1 MPLFIDV
8 DSFHYSV
15 SGSRK
20 VHILTSERWDS
31 LQYGSHQFLNWWL
44 QHPTGM
50 LRFSH
55 SSPTPH
61 TKKEAA
67 PKGQPLFWC
76 ERWDSNPH
84 GITTRTSNVLVYH
97 SNTLANMLQ
106 YYNRTGFI
114 CQQVFQ
120 KNDGQLRNCPHIL
133 FSFIFH
139 NHHKKYN
146 SKAEHHCQKNRCRII
161 PRSGYL

>member
-67 PKGQPLFWC
+67 PKGSLFFGARDGIGLFEKHC
-76 ERWDSNPH
+76 HTNGFSDFRASNFFVL
-84 GITTRTSNVLVYH
+84 TSLYNG
-97 SNTLANMLQ
+97 TLKP
-106 YYNRTGFI
+106 YN
-114 CQQVFQ
+114 Q
-120 KNDGQLRNCPHIL
+120 KCPHIL
-133 FSFIFH
+133 
-139 NHHKKYN
+139 
-146 SKAEHHCQKNRCRII
+146 
-161 PRSGYL
+161 

>member
-8 DSFHYSV
+8 DSIHYSV

-31 LQYGSHQFLNWWL
+31 LQYGSHQFLKWWL

-67 PKGQPLFWC
+67 PKGSLFFGA
-76 ERWDSNPH
+76 S
-84 GITTRTSNVLVYH
+84 VLIGLFKKVRDT
-97 SNTLANMLQ
+97 N
-106 YYNRTGFI
+106 GF
-114 CQQVFQ
+114 
-120 KNDGQLRNCPHIL
+120 
-133 FSFIFH
+133 
-139 NHHKKYN
+139 
-146 SKAEHHCQKNRCRII
+146 
-161 PRSGYL
+161 

>member
-55 SSPTPH
+55 SSPTPALPN
-61 TKKEAA
+61 KKERLT
-67 PKGQPLFWC
+67 PLFFIWC

-97 SNTLANMLQ
+97 SNTLANSL
-106 YYNRTGFI
+106 
-114 CQQVFQ
+114 
-120 KNDGQLRNCPHIL
+120 
-133 FSFIFH
+133 S
-139 NHHKKYN
+139 
-146 SKAEHHCQKNRCRII
+146 II
-161 PRSGYL
+161 PFKFCFVNTFPKRNRANSTIAR

>member
-67 PKGQPLFWC
+67 PRGQPLFWC

-84 GITTRTSNVLVYH
+84 GGCHTHLKRDCLPFQHSRKPVYYICKVHLCQYLFGSGCIFSHVVL
-97 SNTLANMLQ
+97 
-106 YYNRTGFI
+106 
-114 CQQVFQ
+114 
-120 KNDGQLRNCPHIL
+120 
-133 FSFIFH
+133 
-139 NHHKKYN
+139 
-146 SKAEHHCQKNRCRII
+146 
-161 PRSGYL
+161 